1 MPSGAF
7 ITIEGGDGAGKST
20 QAALLADALEARG
33 HRVVRVHEPGG
44 TALGERVRGVLL
56 DAGLGDV
63 DATAELMLY
72 EAARAQLVSEVVA
85 PALEDGAVVVCD
97 RFADS
102 SIAYQGYG
110 RGLGADVVR
119 SLNAVATGGL
129 SPDCTVLLDMPS
141 EEGMDRAISRSGS
154 ADRMEAA
161 GEKFH
166 RQVRDAFRELAATDG
181 ARWRTVDARGTREE
195 VAARV
200 LMAVDD
206 VLGDRAYGE
215 SGGTAYG
222 ESGTAYGESGA
233 AYDEYG
239 ADEQNGISATSFG
252 GAASR
257 EEPAGREG
265 AAS

>member
-56 DAGLGDV
+56 DAELGDV

-200 LMAVDD
+200 LAAVDD
-206 VLGDRAYGE
+206 VLGDRAHGE
-215 SGGTAYG
+215 SG
-222 ESGTAYGESGA
+222 GTAYGESGA

-239 ADEQNGISATSFG
+239 ADEQNGISATSKG
-252 GAASR
+252 GAASSGGA
-257 EEPAGREG
+257 AGREG